1 MRVLKL
7 KAFARWARK
16 ERVADAWLRVAVW
29 EMRRGLVDANLGG
42 GLLKKR
48 VARPGGGKSGGY
60 RTILAADLRER
71 WVFLYGFAKSER
83 DDLDDD
89 EVRELKRLAKAY
101 LALSEDTLDRLI
113 DAGQLIEVKNGEPQ
127 AS

>member
-1 MRVLKL
+1 VRVLKL

-16 ERVADAWLRVAVW
+16 EGLADASLRVAVL
-29 EMRRGLVDANLGG
+29 EMRRGLVDADLGG

-48 VARPGGGKSGGY
+48 VARPGGGKRGGY
-60 RTILAADLRER
+60 RTIVAADLRER

-89 EVRELKRLAKAY
+89 EVRELKRLAKSY
-101 LALSEDTLDRLI
+101 LPLREEVLERLI
-113 DAGQLIEVKNGEPQ
+113 DAGALIEVKNGEPQ

>member
-16 ERVADAWLRVAVW
+16 EGLADASLRVAVL
-29 EMRRGLVDANLGG
+29 EMRRGLVDADLGG

-48 VARPGGGKSGGY
+48 VARPGGGKRGGY
-60 RTILAADLRER
+60 RTIVAADLRER

-89 EVRELKRLAKAY
+89 EVRELKRLAKSY
-101 LALSEDTLDRLI
+101 LPLREEVLERLI
-113 DAGQLIEVKNGEPQ
+113 DAGALIEVKNGEPQ